1 MKYLLHIITVSA
13 TIILLAGV
21 SVAQDSLVNSYTDIS
36 KIKFQQTITKTIS
49 SVYIPKNEKA
59 ETGYASLPFI
69 TGLQHRGFI
78 PNNFINKKILIKFN
92 VYNSSDTVTTVYFF
106 PGFYFDQIELYT
118 IEKKGIK
125 KLPIVII
132 WWFPRSHGLAV

>member
-1 MKYLLHIITVSA
+1 MKYLHHIITLSA
-13 TIILLAGV
+13 AIILLAGV

-69 TGLQHRGFI
+69 AGLQHRGFI

-92 VYNSSDTVTTVYFF
+92 IYNSSDTVTTVYFF
-106 PGFYFDQIELYT
+106 PGFYFDHIELYT
-118 IEKKGIK
+118 IDCESFDWGKDFG
-125 KLPIVII
+125 
-132 WWFPRSHGLAV
+132 RS